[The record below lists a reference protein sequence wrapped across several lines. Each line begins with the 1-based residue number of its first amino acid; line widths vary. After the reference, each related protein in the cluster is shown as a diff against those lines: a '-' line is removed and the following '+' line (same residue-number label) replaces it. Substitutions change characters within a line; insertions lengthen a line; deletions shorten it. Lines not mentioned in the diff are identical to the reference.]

1 MFCIPV
7 RLWPSF
13 PPTSFFHTRRRGSP
27 VVLMAE
33 TGDGTQG
40 LAKKSTPVRCTRYPR
55 GAEHAA
61 FSSSQSLR
69 AASQR

>member
-13 PPTSFFHTRRRGSP
+13 PTNLLLPHEEKGSP
-27 VVLMAE
+27 VILMAE

-61 FSSSQSLR
+61 FSSSQSLC